1 MSRHGE
7 AGELAVRRRPRG
19 LPPGAARKRETGRAR
34 GGERGGGPL
43 LELGAA
49 AEGFPTP
56 RHPAH
61 RLQELRRAAGG
72 GGGREAVA
80 EAGVVGREGG
90 GVLGVGGVEPA
101 AAAEEPVAGGAAGG
115 GGGLSARVCGGD

>member
-1 MSRHGE
+1 MTGS
-7 AGELAVRRRPRG
+7 AVSERG
-19 LPPGAARKRETGRAR
+19 AGRAR
-34 GGERGGGPL
+34 AVERGGGPL

-80 EAGVVGREGG
+80 EAGVVGGEGD

-101 AAAEEPVAGGAAGG
+101 AAAEEPVARGAAEGDTAVG
-115 GGGLSARVCGGD
+115 YASARKADSLSSLAR